1 MRSHDRHLI
10 DFIRWSRSGSLSRSV
25 ALPAYRML
33 RNASS
38 ANAVRW
44 IKATDPVALSAI
56 AVKVLRPGLS
66 RRQASNHILCRG
78 CRPIMVSQRSG
89 GALSFYIEPDDP
101 DIHDCLAP
109 LRHYL
114 ER

>member
-1 MRSHDRHLI
+1 
-10 DFIRWSRSGSLSRSV
+10 
-25 ALPAYRML
+25 ML

-78 CRPIMVSQRSG
+78 CRPIMISQRSG